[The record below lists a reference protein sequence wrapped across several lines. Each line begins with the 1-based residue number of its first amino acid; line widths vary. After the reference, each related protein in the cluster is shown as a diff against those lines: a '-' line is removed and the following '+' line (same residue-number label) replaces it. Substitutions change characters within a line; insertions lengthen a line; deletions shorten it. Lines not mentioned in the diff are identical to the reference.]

1 MARRPISSYIS
12 EHNRVHTCIHNPGL
26 FLPNHLEIEGLRVPQ
41 MVSGI
46 VKVETLLYSVLVKP
60 NCLDCSRYEEFVKM
74 SEAHAEDLSGMV
86 RLMIGFFVSQLFRR
100 WWWQFQ
106 VCRETRCH

>member
-1 MARRPISSYIS
+1 
-12 EHNRVHTCIHNPGL
+12 
-26 FLPNHLEIEGLRVPQ
+26 

-46 VKVETLLYSVLVKP
+46 VKVEKLLYPVLVKP

-86 RLMIGFFVSQLFRR
+86 RLMIGFFCVPAVSPM
-100 WWWQFQ
+100 
-106 VCRETRCH
+106 VVAIPGM